1 MSTDTT
7 LTTRSHEEN
16 WQPVLELAVEEVFEI
31 MLGCRVKPVAKSEHP
46 ASRDFT
52 AMVGL
57 AGALCGILTICCS
70 SITAHQLAKTMLGAA
85 AESEDQVGDA
95 LGEICNM
102 VTGNFESASAKMKSA
117 SQPAFDRI
125 ASMLREGH
133 YRLRIEGHTD
143 NAPIH
148 NSEFPSNWE
157 LSTARATEIVR
168 LLIVR
173 DGFIP
178 DRLSA
183 AGYAEYHSI
192 ASNRTLE
199 GRGANRRVDI
209 IILSKFVSA
218 GTAVQS
224 KTDAKSEAKSEA
236 TTAAKTSAP
245 AVAPRTPKPAPH
257 ASVRP
262 GSLQPASLPAME
274 GRLPH

>member
-70 SITAHQLAKTMLGAA
+70 RSTAHQLAKTMLGAA
-85 AESEDQVGDA
+85 AESEEQVGDA

-117 SQPAFDRI
+117 SQPSFDRI

-183 AGYAEYHSI
+183 AGYAEYHPI

-209 IILSKFVSA
+209 IILGKFLSA
-218 GTAVQS
+218 GTAFQS
-224 KTDAKSEAKSEA
+224 KTEAKSEA
-236 TTAAKTSAP
+236 TTEAKTAAL
-245 AVAPRTPKPAPH
+245 AVAPWTRKPASH

>member
-46 ASRDFT
+46 TSRDFT

-102 VTGNFESASAKMKSA
+102 VTGNFESASAKMKSE

-125 ASMLREGH
+125 ATMLREGH

-157 LSTARATEIVR
+157 LSTARAIEIVR

-183 AGYAEYHSI
+183 AGYAEYHPI

-218 GTAVQS
+218 RTAFQS
-224 KTDAKSEAKSEA
+224 ALQSRTEANSEVTSEAKTA
-236 TTAAKTSAP
+236 TLAA
-245 AVAPRTPKPAPH
+245 APRTPKPASH

-262 GSLQPASLPAME
+262 RLLQPASLPAME